1 MSNSNKRKC
10 ICGKVQPLFGFINDK
25 KATCCYYCK
34 HIEMIDIVHKKCICG
49 KVQPLFGFINDKK
62 ATCCYD
68 CKHIEMINI
77 VHKKCICGKVQ
88 PLFGFIN
95 DKKATCC
102 YDCKQPEM
110 IDIVHKKC
118 KTLMC
123 DTQVK
128 SKYKGFCLRCFFF
141 TYPDIPLTR
150 NYKTKENTITKVILK
165 DFPNFDWILD
175 KIVKNGCSK
184 KRPDMYCDFGS
195 HILIIEIDENQHANY
210 SCENENKRIMEL
222 SKDFNHRLIIFI
234 RMNPDSYIDK
244 NNKKIQSC
252 FVVKKDTGKVEVRS
266 EKELD
271 RRMTKVKKQ
280 IIKYSEGFK
289 ADKTIIT
296 KKLFF
301 SN

>member
-1 MSNSNKRKC
+1 MSNRKC
-10 ICGKVQPLFGFINDK
+10 KCGKQPYFGNIEDE
-25 KATCCYYCK
+25 KATCCATCK
-34 HIEMIDIVHKKCICG
+34 TAGMVDIKHKKCKCG
-49 KVQPLFGFINDKK
+49 KKIPSFGNIEDEK
-62 ATCCYD
+62 ATCC
-68 CKHIEMINI
+68 
-77 VHKKCICGKVQ
+77 
-88 PLFGFIN
+88 
-95 DKKATCC
+95 ATC
-102 YDCKQPEM
+102 KTAGM
-110 IDIVHKKC
+110 VNIKHKKC

-128 SKYKGFCLRCFFF
+128 SKYKGFCSRCFFF
-141 TYPDIPLTR
+141 MYPDIPLTR
-150 NYKTKENTITKVILK
+150 NYKTKENTITKVILN

-195 HILIIEIDENQHANY
+195 HILIIEIDENQHINY
-210 SCENENKRIMEL
+210 SCENKRIMEL
-222 SKDFNHRLIIFI
+222 SKDFNHRPIIFI

-266 EKELD
+266 KKELD

-280 IIKYSEGFK
+280 IIKYSESFK

-296 KKLFF
+296 KELFF